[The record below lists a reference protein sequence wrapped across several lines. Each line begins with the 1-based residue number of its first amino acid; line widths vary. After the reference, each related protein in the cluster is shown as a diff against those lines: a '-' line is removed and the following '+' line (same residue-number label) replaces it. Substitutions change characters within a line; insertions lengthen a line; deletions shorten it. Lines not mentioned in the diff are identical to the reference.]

1 MPSST
6 TIPDTKTAA
15 EQPKEAVLLLS
26 TLQPS
31 NVPMV
36 IDFKGKKLTINK
48 CTLVTLLFLQE
59 TLMLIPFLHMEM
71 TLKFLLPVRQRFIT
85 SFG

>member
-6 TIPDTKTAA
+6 TMLNTKTA

-36 IDFKGKKLTINK
+36 IDFKGK
-48 CTLVTLLFLQE
+48 
-59 TLMLIPFLHMEM
+59 
-71 TLKFLLPVRQRFIT
+71 TLKIT
-85 SFG
+85 Q